1 MTTIKKTLTAD
12 VSVTQTGGSAK
23 IGSSL
28 ANAGSGSWTGDSTT
42 IPGPTPEPKPTP
54 TDPFPRHEPDDR
66 MSYPVTTKTVIGTDG
81 NDRQYGT
88 AASERFEGKGGDDMI
103 WGGAGND
110 LIFTGEGRDAVTF
123 ASKMIAANADTVV
136 DFNVANDWIRLNNN
150 VFTKLWEGKL
160 GSSVFRAGTKA
171 LDHNDH
177 ILYDRS
183 SGKLFYDAD
192 GSGSGAAVHFAT
204 FENKANLT
212 AADFYVL

>member
-1 MTTIKKTLTAD
+1 MAPNKKTLTAD

-23 IGSSL
+23 ISDSL
-28 ANAGSGSWTGDSTT
+28 TNAGSGSWTGDSTP
-42 IPGPTPEPKPTP
+42 IPEPRPTP

-66 MSYPVTTKTVIGTDG
+66 TGYPVTTKTVIGTDG

-88 AASERFEGKGGDDMI
+88 TASERFEGKGGDDMI

-110 LIFTGEGRDAVTF
+110 LIFTGEGRDAITF
-123 ASKMIAANADTVV
+123 DSKTITANADTVV
-136 DFNVANDWIRLNNN
+136 DFNVANDWIRLNDN

-160 GSSVFRAGTKA
+160 SSSVFRAGTKA

-177 ILYDRS
+177 ILYDQS

-204 FENKANLT
+204 FENKVNLT